1 MHSRNNC
8 TGGTPW
14 PPQWSTILTIIL
26 AATFVLLLA
35 VPADAQCAMCR
46 ASLSGSGDTRFIH
59 YFNIGVLVML
69 LPPVSIFVTIFI
81 LLRKYRTT

>member
-1 MHSRNNC
+1 MRLRNWQ
-8 TGGTPW
+8 TVL
-14 PPQWSTILTIIL
+14 SIVLV
-26 AATFVLLLA
+26 AAAVLLLA

-69 LPPVSIFVTIFI
+69 LPPVSIFVTIFV
-81 LLRKYRTT
+81 LLRKYRATD

>member
-1 MHSRNNC
+1 MHSRNWQ
-8 TGGTPW
+8 TVL
-14 PPQWSTILTIIL
+14 SLVVV
-26 AATFVLLLA
+26 AALVLLLA
-35 VPADAQCAMCR
+35 VPADAQCAMCK

>member
-1 MHSRNNC
+1 MRLRN
-8 TGGTPW
+8 W
-14 PPQWSTILTIIL
+14 QSVLSIVLV
-26 AATFVLLLA
+26 AAAVLLLA

-69 LPPVSIFVTIFI
+69 LPPVSIFVTIFV
-81 LLRKYRTT
+81 LLRKYRATD